1 MEGDFLYIQPE
12 VILEQYDIDVKTFT
26 KGRGTFVC
34 KTSEGKKILAPF
46 RGHMERAGILKQYL
60 SWINENGYPIEQIC
74 ETKDG
79 MPLSKGEDEHFYV
92 LKDEAEGEECDVKN
106 RWNMIGAMKS
116 LAYFHKVSLQTPI
129 DLPSYMVS
137 GKEDVLEQY
146 EKRKRELLKVRN
158 YLKAKKKKN
167 DFERMF
173 QSCYAKYMEE
183 ATESILFLSGLEI
196 PQKVCL
202 CHGMCSQHSFLFV
215 GNAQRNA
222 NIDNVDSVDSVDKE
236 ALMWRLVSLEGAVG
250 GNPIQDVA
258 NLLRKTLEKNEWNL
272 KLGLEL
278 LDAYKEVRPLEQ
290 KEILYLYG
298 LLKFPEKFWK
308 LVNHYSSSNKAWVA
322 EKDIE
327 KLQEVIRLEP
337 SRSGFL
343 ETLMLY

>member
-1 MEGDFLYIQPE
+1 
-12 VILEQYDIDVKTFT
+12 
-26 KGRGTFVC
+26 
-34 KTSEGKKILAPF
+34 
-46 RGHMERAGILKQYL
+46 
-60 SWINENGYPIEQIC
+60 
-74 ETKDG
+74 
-79 MPLSKGEDEHFYV
+79 
-92 LKDEAEGEECDVKN
+92 
-106 RWNMIGAMKS
+106 MIGAMKS